1 MIEIVKKDQENR
13 KWRSYEQMNM
23 FYGLTVI
30 IRNVDVVK
38 ENKAM
43 TLWHISTI
51 LIRVQAKEGIL
62 KMVKLERT

>member
-1 MIEIVKKDQENR
+1 
-13 KWRSYEQMNM
+13 MNM

-38 ENKAM
+38 ENKAV

-51 LIRVQAKEGIL
+51 LIRV
-62 KMVKLERT
+62 